1 VIEVVSWPE
10 DLSEWDPQQ
19 DPYYL
24 ELGGETSPILDAG
37 YAGRESEGQGQ
48 SQPNGIIYEY
58 WWTISHPGFRPQS
71 PHWYDLFTG
80 GGDGYT
86 MWTHLR
92 EVEKNVAAR
101 VYLFFPRNGNWR
113 IKEITAA
120 VTYLTPMREHE
131 PLLDQAAADWSRIQ
145 PYVSGVS
152 QLAGAAAGTAVGGPV
167 GGAVAGGAVGRA
179 VDMLGTLAKVQLT
192 SVPQTGNLAW
202 AVGKMTTKSE
212 YGVMQGVAW
221 TLPKAVFE
229 LLGGRITGT
238 LSLSVIPAA
247 IQQQG
252 QVATQVP
259 EPQKLPVLAHSV
271 VYATKQ
277 DGSEEVCW
285 QPASNRFLKLQVQ
298 PRFTPSTAPVS

>member
-1 VIEVVSWPE
+1 MIEVVSWPA
-10 DLSEWDPQQ
+10 DLSEWDPAK

-24 ELGGETSPILDAG
+24 ELGGETSPVLDTAYVGPQGPGAG
-37 YAGRESEGQGQ
+37 HPESTA
-48 SQPNGIIYEY
+48 IIYEY
-58 WWTISHPGFRPQS
+58 WWTIGHPGFRPQS
-71 PHWYDLFTG
+71 PHWYDLLD
-80 GGDGYT
+80 GDKHGYT

-101 VYLFFPRNGNWR
+101 VYLFFPRSGNWR

-131 PLLDQAAADWSRIQ
+131 SLLDQVATDWSRIQ

-152 QLAGAAAGTAVGGPV
+152 QLASAAAGTAVGGPI
-167 GGAVAGGAVGRA
+167 GGVAAGGAVGRA
-179 VDMLGTLAKVQLT
+179 VDMLGTLARVQLT

-202 AVGKMTTKSE
+202 AVGKMTTKSK

-238 LSLSVIPAA
+238 LALSVIPAP

-252 QVATQVP
+252 QVATQLP
-259 EPQKLPVLAHSV
+259 EPQKLPLLAHAV

-285 QPASNRFLKLQVQ
+285 QPASNRFLELQVE
-298 PRFTPSTAPVS
+298 PRFPPSTAPTP